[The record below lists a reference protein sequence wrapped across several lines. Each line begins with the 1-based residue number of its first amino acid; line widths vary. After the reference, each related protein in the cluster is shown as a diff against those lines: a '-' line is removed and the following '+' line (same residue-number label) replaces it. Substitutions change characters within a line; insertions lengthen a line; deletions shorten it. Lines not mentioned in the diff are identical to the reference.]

1 MDVRTLI
8 SDLQQDDP
16 AARRRAAYILG
27 TVDETGALDMLATQY
42 GRETD
47 PDAREAILWAGR
59 RLRPLAESGY
69 RTLDAIIQ
77 HFRIDMGT
85 DQGDEERRLVE
96 DITHKSQMG
105 VIDSSGRGAALNIV
119 ARMAL
124 LPPMIT
130 MIGGASRRDL
140 QTHVDEIGLD
150 SQREQVGRRIPP
162 VQPGENDITPYRKRL
177 LHDPNPAQRMNA
189 ALDLAQLCNHPAALP
204 YLAAAFVRD
213 SDEQVREAAHR
224 AAKHIYWNALYW
236 QMSQDGSLD
245 VEMTKRAGKRPT
257 ANASTSDEQDIGE
270 ILRKAE
276 AERDKRRRSQH

>member
-1 MDVRTLI
+1 VDVRTLI
-8 SDLQQDDP
+8 SDLQQGDP
-16 AARRRAAYILG
+16 SARRRAAYILG
-27 TVDETGALDMLATQY
+27 TVDETDALDALAAQY
-42 GRETD
+42 KHESD

-59 RLRPLAESGY
+59 RLRSLAESGY

-77 HFRIDMGT
+77 HFRIDAST
-85 DQGDEERRLVE
+85 AQDDDERRLVDE
-96 DITHKSQMG
+96 ITTRSQMST
-105 VIDSSGRGAALNIV
+105 IDSSGRGAALNIV

-130 MIGGASRRDL
+130 MLGGAARRDL
-140 QTHVDEIGLD
+140 QTQVDEIGLD
-150 SQREQVGRRIPP
+150 RQREQVGRRISP
-162 VQPGENDITPYRKRL
+162 VQPGETDITPYRKRL
-177 LHDPNPAQRMNA
+177 LHDPDPAQRMNA
-189 ALDLAQLCNHPAALP
+189 ALDLAQLCNNPAALP

-245 VEMTKRAGKRPT
+245 AAMTNRAGERPPART
-257 ANASTSDEQDIGE
+257 APSDEQDIGD

-276 AERDKRRRSQH
+276 AEREKRRRSQH